1 MPVRKALFNVALLSV
16 VVVLLAAGVDRLNL
30 IGKTAYAIES
40 AKLDAEFDHISD
52 TMSMDLEPLAQISRG
67 FALISEA
74 NKSSV
79 VYIDAL
85 SAATIDDRVR
95 ELLEENDVQIPP
107 SRGTGSGVIFDAA
120 GFIVTNNHVVADSDV
135 VRVTLADG
143 RKLRADVVGTDP
155 KTDLAVVRINAE
167 NLQPARFGNSDDVK
181 VGHLVLAI
189 GSPFRLGHSV
199 THGIISAIGRSDVEV
214 NIDYQDWL
222 QTDAAINPGNSGGPL
237 INTKGEV
244 IGLNTAIATE
254 SGANQ
259 GVAFAI
265 PSNTIKRIV
274 EKLKTGREIVRG
286 YLGVHIEQITPQ
298 EARAYNYDRAYGVLI
313 KGVGRNSPA
322 MLAGMQPEDI
332 VVRVGER
339 IVRTREKLQH
349 MIAAIEPGN
358 TVDITVWRKGIE
370 VVLPT
375 RIGAQPRNF
384 RPKGRLRDFAPA
396 PESESGKPW
405 WAEDSDKP
413 SDKMEEMKD
422 LSDARQQSRSLQPK
436 RSTGPRRVFRNIGME
451 ASTVTPELSKRY
463 DLPDEIINGV
473 VVTRAYPTGDAYL
486 ADLRPGQVIVSAND
500 RVIQNIAEFE
510 SLLTPDNLKK
520 GIRLKMRVRN
530 AGQYEDW
537 YTVLSSR

>member
-1 MPVRKALFNVALLSV
+1 MPVRKALLNVALLSV
-16 VVVLLAAGVDRLNL
+16 VAILLAAGVDRLNL

-74 NKSSV
+74 NKASV

-85 SAATIDDRVR
+85 STATIDDRVR
-95 ELLEENDVQIPP
+95 ELLEENDVQLPP

-143 RKLRADVVGTDP
+143 RKLRAEVVGTDP
-155 KTDLAVVRINAE
+155 KTDLAVVRINAN

-274 EKLKTGREIVRG
+274 EKLKTGRAIVRG

-313 KGVGRNSPA
+313 KGVGNNSPA
-322 MLAGMQPEDI
+322 MKAGMQPEDI

-358 TVDITVWRKGIE
+358 TVDITIWRRGIE
-370 VVLPT
+370 LVLPT

-396 PESESGKPW
+396 PEPLSRKTPNRSESR
-405 WAEDSDKP
+405 
-413 SDKMEEMKD
+413 MEEMKD
-422 LSDARQQSRSLQPK
+422 LSDARRQSRSLQPK
-436 RSTGPRRVFRNIGME
+436 KATGPKRVFRNIGME
-451 ASTVTPELSKRY
+451 ASTVTPDLSKRY
-463 DLPDEIINGV
+463 DLPKEIINGV
-473 VVTRAYPTGDAYL
+473 VVTRTYPTGDAYL
-486 ADLRPGQVIVSAND
+486 ADLRPGHVIVSAND

-510 SLLTPDNLKK
+510 SLLTAENLKK
-520 GIRLKMRVRN
+520 GIRLKLRIRN
-530 AGQYEDW
+530 AGRYEDW

>member
-1 MPVRKALFNVALLSV
+1 MPVRKALLNVTLLSI
-16 VVVLLAAGVDRLNL
+16 VVVLFAAGVDRLNL

-74 NKSSV
+74 NRSSV

-85 SAATIDDRVR
+85 STATIDDRVR

-143 RKLRADVVGTDP
+143 RKIRAEVVGTDP
-155 KTDLAVVRINAE
+155 KTDLAVVRINAD
-167 NLQPARFGNSDDVK
+167 NLQPARFGNSDEVK

-274 EKLKTGREIVRG
+274 EKLKTGREIIRG

-313 KGVGRNSPA
+313 KGVGNNSPA

-396 PESESGKPW
+396 PEVQ
-405 WAEDSDKP
+405 P
-413 SDKMEEMKD
+413 SAREEMRELLDEMIESNRKD
-422 LSDARQQSRSLQPK
+422 RDQSSLRNKPQ
-436 RSTGPRRVFRNIGME
+436 TGPRRVFRNIGME

>member
-1 MPVRKALFNVALLSV
+1 MPVRKALLNVTLLSI
-16 VVVLLAAGVDRLNL
+16 VVVLFAAGVDRLNL

-74 NKSSV
+74 NRSSV

-85 SAATIDDRVR
+85 STATIDDRVR

-143 RKLRADVVGTDP
+143 RKIRAEVVGTDP

-167 NLQPARFGNSDDVK
+167 NLQPARFGNSDEVK

-313 KGVGRNSPA
+313 KGVGNNSPA

-396 PESESGKPW
+396 PATEPLSRNTPDRSK
-405 WAEDSDKP
+405 SR
-413 SDKMEEMKD
+413 MEEMTD

-436 RSTGPRRVFRNIGME
+436 RGTGPRRVFRNIGME